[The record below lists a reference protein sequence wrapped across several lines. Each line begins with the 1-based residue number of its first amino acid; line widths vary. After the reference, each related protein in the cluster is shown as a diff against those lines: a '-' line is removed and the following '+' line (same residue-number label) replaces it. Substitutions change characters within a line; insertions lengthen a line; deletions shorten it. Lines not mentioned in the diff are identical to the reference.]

1 MAWQLH
7 AVSYP
12 WLRNNKKDAKTR
24 QKENN
29 MKTKN
34 KSQISKRGDTW
45 VGRRPA
51 IFIDRK
57 GEKNKKQCRHWRQQ
71 RNKVT
76 DW

>member
-1 MAWQLH
+1 
-7 AVSYP
+7 
-12 WLRNNKKDAKTR
+12 
-24 QKENN
+24 

-57 GEKNKKQCRHWRQQ
+57 GEKNKKQCRKWRQQ